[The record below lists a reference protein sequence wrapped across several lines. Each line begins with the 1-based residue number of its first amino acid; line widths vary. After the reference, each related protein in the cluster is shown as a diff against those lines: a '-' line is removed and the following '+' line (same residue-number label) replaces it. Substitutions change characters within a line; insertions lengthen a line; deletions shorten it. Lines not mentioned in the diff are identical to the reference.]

1 MAKFPLITGVLIH
14 NGGRGEKGTAVP
26 FDYDER
32 KTVPELMILLQI
44 HGAELGAEAEVLEGP
59 KVDRKSG
66 LPDGPLWT
74 GDLDMREAD
83 LKQTLIQKY
92 GKPLVEKLF
101 PANLPTGTD
110 YPDARKWWA
119 ERDAAMRERV
129 AAERKKNLDALKGL
143 ADDAAQEAERMPAAP
158 AATGPEPDAGKAER
172 LKRLRETYARMT
184 GKKDAQ
190 FKGEDALVEAIAEA
204 AAAPATEGA

>member
-59 KVDRKSG
+59 KVDRKAG

-143 ADDAAQEAERMPAAP
+143 ADDAAQEAERIPAAP
-158 AATGPEPDAGKAER
+158 VAAEAPDPGSKQALAAAY
-172 LKRLRETYARMT
+172 TAIT
-184 GKKDAQ
+184 GKKP
-190 FKGEDALVEAIAEA
+190 FGGWNEDQLREQIAKA
-204 AAAPATEGA
+204 TAPATEGA